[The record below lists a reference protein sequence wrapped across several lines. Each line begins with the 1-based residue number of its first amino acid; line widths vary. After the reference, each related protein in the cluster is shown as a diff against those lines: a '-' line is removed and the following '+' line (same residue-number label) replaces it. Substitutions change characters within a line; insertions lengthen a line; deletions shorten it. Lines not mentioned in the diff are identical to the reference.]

1 MAPNKKYLSLEEAAA
16 QLGVKVDEL
25 IRLRE
30 KGDVRGFADRG
41 TWKFKADDVAEYRR
55 RQQPDSDPDL
65 PIMDDADDDDE
76 LGRQATVIRHGA
88 GAKSDSDVRLY
99 ESNPPTKQD
108 SDSDVKLVKP
118 KSPAESDSDVKIIG
132 TQLPEEDSDSDVKLI
147 DPRKSLTDSDSD
159 VRLATSDSDVRLAPL
174 LSSDSDV
181 KLVGGKDKGGLAA
194 GSDSDVMLLPRSAK
208 GESTK
213 APAGKKSDS
222 GPLLGKAGNVD
233 FDPAQG
239 DDESVLEGDDS
250 DITLGGG
257 SGIRLSDDS
266 GIQLAGDSGIQLAG
280 DSGIRLAGIS
290 GIRMGGDSGIR
301 LADDSGVELKHAADS
316 GISLEGMD
324 SGIQLA
330 EESGLL
336 LGEDSGINL
345 AGPSSS
351 NLLKGSSGDLLK
363 GNSHLL
369 KSSSKNLKG
378 GKPGSSKKLKGTP
391 KADVDDLD
399 STAPMTLAGLGDD
412 ELDKTAPLLSATDA
426 SDPSGDEL
434 DDFSDTTE
442 LGSGHNVVMF
452 EEDEDEAPA
461 VQKKRRQPTIEES
474 IFEVDETGEEELEE
488 LEVSDDDL
496 SGESDFD
503 ESAFEESEDE
513 LDESF
518 TTGSS
523 RVGFGAGQKVAI
535 AQEVEWSAGFC
546 TLLMGSLLLLFAGTL
561 TSVEL
566 LRTTW
571 ASPNGSSV
579 DKGVVSYMEGLWK

>member
-1 MAPNKKYLSLEEAAA
+1 MAPNKKYLSLEEAAT

-30 KGDVRGFADRG
+30 KGEVRGFADRG

-65 PIMDDADDDDE
+65 PIMDEADDDDE
-76 LGRQATVIRHGA
+76 LGRQATVIRQ

-99 ESNPPTKQD
+99 DSDQPKKPD

-118 KSPAESDSDVKIIG
+118 KNAAESDSDVKIIG
-132 TQLPEEDSDSDVKLI
+132 AVLPEQDSDSDVKLI

-174 LSSDSDV
+174 VSSDSDV
-181 KLVGGKDKGGLAA
+181 KLVGGKTKSGLTA
-194 GSDSDVMLLPRSAK
+194 SDSDVTLLPRSAK
-208 GESTK
+208 AQTPKS
-213 APAGKKSDS
+213 PAGKKSDS
-222 GPLLGKAGNVD
+222 GPLQKKTESVD
-233 FDPAQG
+233 FDLGHG
-239 DDESVLEGDDS
+239 DDDSVLEGDDS
-250 DITLGGG
+250 AITLGGG
-257 SGIRLSDDS
+257 SGIRLSEDS

-280 DSGIRLAGIS
+280 DSGIRLAGLS
-290 GIRMGGDSGIR
+290 GIRLGGDSGIR

-324 SGIQLA
+324 SGIKLA
-330 EESGLL
+330 DDSGLT

-351 NLLKGSSGDLLK
+351 NLLK

-378 GKPGSSKKLKGTP
+378 GKPGSSKKLKATP

-399 STAPMTLAGLGDD
+399 TTSPMLLSSLDD
-412 ELDKTAPLLSATDA
+412 DLDRTSPLLSATDS
-426 SDPSGDEL
+426 SDPSADEL
-434 DDFSDTTE
+434 ETFSDTTE
-442 LGSGHNVVMF
+442 LGATPGSGHNVVMF
-452 EEDEDEAPA
+452 EDDEDEAPA
-461 VQKKRRQPTIEES
+461 VQKKRKHPTVEES
-474 IFEVDETGEEELEE
+474 IFEIDETGEEELDE

-496 SGESDFD
+496 SNEGEFD
-503 ESAFEESEDE
+503 ESAFDESDEE

-523 RVGFGAGQKVAI
+523 RVGFGAGQKLAV
-535 AQEVEWSAGFC
+535 AQELEWSAGFC
-546 TLLMGSLLLLFAGTL
+546 TLLMCSLLLLFAGAL

-571 ASPNGSSV
+571 AGPNGSAV
-579 DKGVVSYMEGLWK
+579 DPGVSSYVGVLWK